1 LYIFWFPVKE
11 TRVELKGKIET
22 DQIVADMDQELLNLD
37 YEWTITIGDLND
49 NRNKKI
55 VSIVQLSQQINEMHA
70 MVGTWQVAKCLVNYI
85 S

>member
-1 LYIFWFPVKE
+1 
-11 TRVELKGKIET
+11 VELKGKIET
-22 DQIVADMDQELLNLD
+22 DQIVAEMDQELLNLD

-70 MVGTWQVAKCLVNYI
+70 MVGTWQVAKCSVTYI